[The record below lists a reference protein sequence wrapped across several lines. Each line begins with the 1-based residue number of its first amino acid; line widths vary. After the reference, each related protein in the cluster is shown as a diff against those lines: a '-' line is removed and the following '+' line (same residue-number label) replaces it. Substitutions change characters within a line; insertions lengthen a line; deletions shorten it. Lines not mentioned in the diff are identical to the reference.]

1 MCSLGGRADN
11 FILARYHSIPG
22 NPPMTLTDVGGQDAT
37 QETLFTVLD
46 IRERQST
53 GWRSMEKFNYKLIPQ
68 CAGTTPY

>member
-1 MCSLGGRADN
+1 MDGQGNYRHDITQFLG
-11 FILARYHSIPG
+11 FIQWRR
-22 NPPMTLTDVGGQDAT
+22 LTDVGGQDAT

-68 CAGTTPY
+68 CAFTTPY